1 MRLQPIKSRWLT
13 WSKTW
18 FAHLS
23 SYTLYYFFRLTNQ
36 GRHQGWNG
44 AGYSPARCSYL
55 SFDLW
60 LPTKRLMI
68 ALNST
73 TQGIALFPESISGNS
88 ATRYYISDKY
98 SIITERRYIKICNNT
113 YFFNEEHFSPNFIS
127 VRRTVPEIFSGNS
140 AIPWVAPFPAT
151 YVHIFCILNNY
162 SSGINVPYF
171 WRAKISSD
179 CLSIND

>member
-1 MRLQPIKSRWLT
+1 M
-13 WSKTW
+13 
-18 FAHLS
+18 
-23 SYTLYYFFRLTNQ
+23 
-36 GRHQGWNG
+36 
-44 AGYSPARCSYL
+44 
-55 SFDLW
+55 
-60 LPTKRLMI
+60 
-68 ALNST
+68 ALNSQKWLFVT
-73 TQGIALFPESISGNS
+73 SKHAQTSPVNLFHRYVTGNSATQGIALFPENISGNS
-88 ATRYYISDKY
+88 ATRCYILDNY

-179 CLSIND
+179 CSSIND

>member
-88 ATRYYISDKY
+88 ATRCYISDNY
-98 SIITERRYIKICNNT
+98 SIITERRYIKICNHM
-113 YFFNEEHFSPNFIS
+113 YFLTRNILAQILFLSDVRFRRYLTIDKITLLTTRIPHFVN
-127 VRRTVPEIFSGNS
+127 
-140 AIPWVAPFPAT
+140 
-151 YVHIFCILNNY
+151 CQ
-162 SSGINVPYF
+162 
-171 WRAKISSD
+171 ISSEP
-179 CLSIND
+179 

>member
-18 FAHLS
+18 LAHLS

-36 GRHQGWNG
+36 GRHQGWNR

-68 ALNST
+68 ALNSA

-98 SIITERRYIKICNNT
+98 SIITERRYIKICNHI
-113 YFFNEEHFSPNFIS
+113 YFLTRNILAQILFLSDVRFRRYLTIDKIMLLTTGIPHFVN
-127 VRRTVPEIFSGNS
+127 
-140 AIPWVAPFPAT
+140 
-151 YVHIFCILNNY
+151 CQ
-162 SSGINVPYF
+162 
-171 WRAKISSD
+171 ISSEP
-179 CLSIND
+179 